1 MFTSDQWRFKHLTD
15 VTARKE
21 DIKVLSI
28 NESSVAAFDR
38 MLKNEFVKF
47 CVESDLDYDPNWQD
61 SLSNYWTRDFSDQF
75 NFTDKEYVKLSP
87 LLVRTFNETEANN
100 DFKVRQESSGE
111 MDFREYCD
119 ILFDCYV
126 EHLYNEQK
134 YEINAEILQAKEL
147 KKWHVLPFLKTNAQ
161 QLTQD
166 QNKDLENDLDA
177 SISVDKK
184 FNWDQM
190 HEIRRGLEAGV
201 DPSIYANPEY
211 NWEQM
216 RQIRFGLEDG
226 VDVSLYADP
235 KRSWV
240 QMKELRRSL
249 ESGINTDSQF
259 NWDQINQLRL
269 GFESDVDISIFE
281 NPEYDWAQM
290 REIRRGLEAGVDVS
304 IYANPKYDFAQMLQI
319 RNGLQDGLDVSR
331 YADPQFEWNQM
342 DVIRVGLENSI
353 DVNVYADPKF
363 NWYQMHALL
372 SGLKEGL
379 DVSVYADSK
388 YDWQQMCKMRDNL
401 KTQHDRPVVQL
412 NKSTGKGLER

>member
-87 LLVRTFNETEANN
+87 LLVRTFSEAEANN

-111 MDFREYCD
+111 MDFREYCG

-147 KKWHVLPFLKTNAQ
+147 KKWHVLPFLKTNSQ

-166 QNKDLENDLDA
+166 QNKDLENDLDEFFYLDSKHNA
-177 SISVDKK
+177 G
-184 FNWDQM
+184 QM
-190 HEIRRGLEAGV
+190 VEIRL
-201 DPSIYANPEY
+201 
-211 NWEQM
+211 
-216 RQIRFGLEDG
+216 GLEDG
-226 VDVSLYADP
+226 VDVSIYADP
-235 KRSWV
+235 KYNYK
-240 QMKELRRSL
+240 QM
-249 ESGINTDSQF
+249 
-259 NWDQINQLRL
+259 
-269 GFESDVDISIFE
+269 
-281 NPEYDWAQM
+281 A
-290 REIRRGLEAGVDVS
+290 EIRKGL
-304 IYANPKYDFAQMLQI
+304 K
-319 RNGLQDGLDVSR
+319 DGLDVSL
-331 YADPQFEWNQM
+331 YADEKNNWEKM
-342 DVIRVGLENSI
+342 EKIRL
-353 DVNVYADPKF
+353 
-363 NWYQMHALL
+363 
-372 SGLKEGL
+372 GLKKDL
-379 DVSVYADSK
+379 ANK
-388 YDWQQMCKMRDNL
+388 QA
-401 KTQHDRPVVQL
+401 HPAVQL
-412 NKSTGKGLER
+412 NKPTGKGLER